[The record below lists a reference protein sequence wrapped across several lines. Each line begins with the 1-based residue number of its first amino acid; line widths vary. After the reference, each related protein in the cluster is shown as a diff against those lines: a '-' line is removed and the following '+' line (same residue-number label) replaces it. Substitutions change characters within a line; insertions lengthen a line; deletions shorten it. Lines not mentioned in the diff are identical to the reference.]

1 MATRFREWELTE
13 VAPDVQI
20 TAGAAF
26 WTVRSGANA
35 PRGHV
40 EFSSASRGEF
50 LYESIVPFNIAAVP
64 SLGLSIYGQA
74 NSSATTTN
82 YLLYA
87 KTLNVRSGQA
97 TEQASSSWQITT
109 ETSFA
114 ANGAA
119 YRQAQYYLGNSLGLA
134 ARSILRVVIGRNAAS
149 TGDDVGQSLEVPK
162 VTALAYVDDTV

>member
-1 MATRFREWELTE
+1 MATRFREVELTE
-13 VAPDVQI
+13 VVPDAQI
-20 TAGAAF
+20 TAGGAF
-26 WTVRSGANA
+26 FALRSGTNA
-35 PRGHV
+35 PRGHI

-50 LYESIVPFNIAAVP
+50 LYEAIVPFNIAAVP
-64 SLGLSIYGQA
+64 SLGISIYGQA

-114 ANGAA
+114 ATGVA
-119 YRQAQYYLGNSLGLA
+119 YQQAQYYLGNSLGLA
-134 ARSILRVVIGRNAAS
+134 ARSILRVVVGRNAAS
-149 TGDDVGQSLEVPK
+149 TGDNVAQNLEVPK